1 MNYYLY
7 LAFLITFIWGL
18 SPVIIK
24 YAIHHS
30 NIPTYL
36 ILFIQGFIFFIAS
49 IIYILIF
56 KYKNFKDDIIKYK
69 TYIPLLA
76 FIALFSVYI
85 ANLLYVIA
93 IQHGVN
99 INILTIITGLY
110 PVFTIIFS
118 YIILK
123 EKITI
128 KALFGYLLIILGIFF
143 IFTY

>member
-1 MNYYLY
+1 MNNYLY
-7 LAFLITFIWGL
+7 LAFLITFIWGI
-18 SPVIIK
+18 SPVIVK
-24 YAIHHS
+24 YAIHHG

-49 IIYILIF
+49 LIYILIF
-56 KYKNFKDDIIKYK
+56 KFNNIKDDLIKYK

-85 ANLLYVIA
+85 AHLLYVVA
-93 IQHGVN
+93 LQNKVN

-110 PVFTIIFS
+110 PVITIIFS

-128 KALFGYLLIILGIFF
+128 KAIIGYLFIILGIFF
-143 IFTY
+143 ILT

>member
-1 MNYYLY
+1 MNNYLY
-7 LAFLITFIWGL
+7 LAFLITFIWGI
-18 SPVIIK
+18 SPVIVK
-24 YAIHHS
+24 YAIHHG

-49 IIYILIF
+49 LIYILIF
-56 KYKNFKDDIIKYK
+56 KFNNIKDDLIKYK

-85 ANLLYVIA
+85 ANLLYVVA
-93 IQHGVN
+93 LQNKVN

-110 PVFTIIFS
+110 PVITIIFS

-128 KALFGYLLIILGIFF
+128 KAIIGYLFIILGIFF
-143 IFTY
+143 ILT

>member
-7 LAFLITFIWGL
+7 LGFLITFIWGL

-24 YAIHHS
+24 YAIHHG

-49 IIYILIF
+49 LIYILIF
-56 KYKNFKDDIIKYK
+56 KFNNIKDDIIKYK
-69 TYIPLLA
+69 TYIPLLT
-76 FIALFSVYI
+76 FISLFSIYI

-93 IQHGVN
+93 IQNKVN
-99 INILTIITGLY
+99 INILTIITALY
-110 PVFTIIFS
+110 PIFTIIFS

-123 EKITI
+123 EKITL
-128 KALFGYLLIILGIFF
+128 KAILGYLFIIFGLFF
-143 IFTY
+143 ILI

>member
-7 LAFLITFIWGL
+7 LGFLITFIWGL

-24 YAIHHS
+24 YAIHHG

-49 IIYILIF
+49 LIYILIF
-56 KYKNFKDDIIKYK
+56 KFNNIKDDIIKYK
-69 TYIPLLA
+69 TYIPLLT
-76 FIALFSVYI
+76 FISLFSIYI

-93 IQHGVN
+93 IQNKVN
-99 INILTIITGLY
+99 INILTIITALY
-110 PVFTIIFS
+110 PIFTIIFS

-123 EKITI
+123 EKITL
-128 KALFGYLLIILGIFF
+128 KAILGYLFIIIGLFF
-143 IFTY
+143 ILI